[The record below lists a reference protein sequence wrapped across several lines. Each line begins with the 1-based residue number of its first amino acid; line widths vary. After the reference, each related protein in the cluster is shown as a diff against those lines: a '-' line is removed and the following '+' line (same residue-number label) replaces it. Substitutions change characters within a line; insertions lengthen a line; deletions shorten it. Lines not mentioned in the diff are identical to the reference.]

1 MPFAS
6 SSCAAAYSGERLRS
20 DAKASVLFDHEQ
32 ALTDLI
38 L

>member
-1 MPFAS
+1 MGVSNSMP
-6 SSCAAAYSGERLRS
+6 